1 MSLGVP
7 QNPKTPYVSRE
18 IEDSVM
24 NISIEATIKSITSLT
39 IKVKPQSYSLRYF
52 GRYISKILSAMKHP
66 PLTQPTFDE
75 SSNLRRRPIVKCPV
89 APCGYVGRYDN
100 VKRHVKS
107 KHHHAI
113 DGTPAVPQILPSS
126 AEASE
131 VQMAS
136 PRGEIEMPVELSQP
150 LPPRNIRTRVCKR

>member
-1 MSLGVP
+1 
-7 QNPKTPYVSRE
+7 
-18 IEDSVM
+18 
-24 NISIEATIKSITSLT
+24 
-39 IKVKPQSYSLRYF
+39 
-52 GRYISKILSAMKHP
+52 MKHP

-136 PRGEIEMPVELSQP
+136 P
-150 LPPRNIRTRVCKR
+150 

>member
-1 MSLGVP
+1 
-7 QNPKTPYVSRE
+7 
-18 IEDSVM
+18 
-24 NISIEATIKSITSLT
+24 
-39 IKVKPQSYSLRYF
+39 
-52 GRYISKILSAMKHP
+52 MKHP
-66 PLTQPTFDE
+66 PQTQPTFDE

-100 VKRHVKS
+100 VKRHIKT
-107 KHHHAI
+107 KHHQVI

-136 PRGEIEMPVELSQP
+136 PRGEIEMPVALSQP
-150 LPPRNIRTRVCKR
+150 LPPRNTRTRVCKRVLMPSQFKPGEKKNQNDGFKPKRVHSD